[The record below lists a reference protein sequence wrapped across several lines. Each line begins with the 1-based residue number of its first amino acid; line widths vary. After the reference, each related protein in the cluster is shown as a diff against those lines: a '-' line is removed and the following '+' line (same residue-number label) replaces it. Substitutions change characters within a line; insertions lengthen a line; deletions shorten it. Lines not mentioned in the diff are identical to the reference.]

1 MPSAPPEAAVV
12 SPSLTPPPTTSA
24 ASGSASADLGTLRAA
39 PARASAAAASAAGA
53 APLRDAPPGQDS
65 PAAASGRTPER
76 GVAADSAAAAGPT
89 ASPATAGP
97 TFGATLAASLSAS
110 ASASVSDSA
119 APVQAAP
126 AQGAVRAPARG
137 GRAKSADAQAPD
149 TPGAASGSLAVAPLI
164 AGNLPAQAPSAPA
177 TDANPGSTAVNGSDP
192 GLAPAAAA
200 DGSPA
205 HAGAAAAVT
214 AALAAAREAPAAP
227 GAMAPAA
234 RDDRPHAD
242 VAPGIDATPAA
253 PISAPAHAALASALV
268 AATRIEG
275 GSPPG
280 TTSDAGAPSGTA
292 NFAGANAAWSAPPPA
307 ATPADSSVGPQ
318 PPASPALT
326 LHTEVGSTGWAN
338 ELGTRLHWMAN
349 AAVGSASLRLTPE
362 QLGPVE
368 VRISVHQNSASVWF
382 AAAQPETRTALEQA
396 LPQLRE
402 LFSAQGLNL
411 AQAGVSDQSAR
422 GTPRHGLPSGVG
434 AAASAVREL
443 NATQVTSAPRLR
455 QGLIDTYA

>member
-12 SPSLTPPPTTSA
+12 SPSLAPPPTTSA

-39 PARASAAAASAAGA
+39 PARASASAPSATGASAAGA

-97 TFGATLAASLSAS
+97 TFGATLAASL
-110 ASASVSDSA
+110 SA

-234 RDDRPHAD
+234 RDEHPHAD
-242 VAPGIDATPAA
+242 VAPEIDATPAA

-318 PPASPALT
+318 PPASPALI